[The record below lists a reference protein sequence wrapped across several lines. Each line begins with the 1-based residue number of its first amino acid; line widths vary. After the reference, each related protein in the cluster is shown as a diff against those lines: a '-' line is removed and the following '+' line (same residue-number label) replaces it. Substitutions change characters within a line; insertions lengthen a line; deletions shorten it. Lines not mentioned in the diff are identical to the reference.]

1 VTPPPGPPDQRR
13 AGQRLDK
20 WLWHARV
27 VRTRSAAAE
36 LVTVGRVRINRQRVV
51 KPGHD
56 VCAGDVLT
64 IALGAHVRVLRVL
77 GFSERRGN
85 APEAAGL
92 YEDLT
97 RAKVPPD
104 RQ

>member
-1 VTPPPGPPDQRR
+1 MTPLPGPPDPRR

-27 VRTRSAAAE
+27 VRTRTAAAE
-36 LVTVGRVRINRQRVV
+36 LVTAGRVRINRQRVV
-51 KPGHD
+51 KPGHE
-56 VCAGDVLT
+56 VVASDVLT

-77 GFSERRGN
+77 AFSERRGN
-85 APEAAGL
+85 ATEAAGL

-97 RAKVPPD
+97 SAKVAPD